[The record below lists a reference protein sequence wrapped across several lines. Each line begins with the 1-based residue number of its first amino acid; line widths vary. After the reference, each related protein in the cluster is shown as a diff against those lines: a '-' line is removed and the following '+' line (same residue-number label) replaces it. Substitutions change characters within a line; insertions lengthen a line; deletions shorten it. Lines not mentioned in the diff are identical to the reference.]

1 MMVLL
6 WTAQTS
12 PGLPKIG
19 VPVGHKIS
27 LAGTFGEL
35 RPDHFHTG
43 MDIKSSQGTVGDS
56 IFAVDDGFIHRIVV
70 SSVGFGYGLYIS
82 HPHGYTS
89 VYGHLHGFRQD
100 LAEYT
105 YQHQIKVKSWAI
117 NAYPGPEKFRV
128 KRGDFIGYL
137 GNSGSSQGPH
147 LHFEMRR
154 SSDSRLFNPSQFGI
168 PYEDNIKPYI
178 KYLAVYR
185 RGYTRPVHTQPV
197 FGDLAEDT
205 LQLPVGEYAL
215 GLEIFDQMN
224 GSANRNGI
232 QSVELVYNDR
242 LTYQVNINE
251 LAFSDNRY
259 TNALLDY
266 QLLRTEDRYV
276 YRLFNLPGN
285 KFQGSQ
291 VPGQGYF
298 SLPGDGQMHQ
308 ARIIVKDAHG
318 NTRLLH
324 VNLQANAQLKDPP
337 VQAHDRLIRPEERF
351 QYLTDYFQVDIPP
364 YAFYEKVPWSLLTH
378 KEHDPGIFSTVY
390 QLMDCIIPVA
400 EKFTIRIKPHAY
412 PPAIKEK
419 LFIARCDDQGEMSYQ
434 GGEWQEGFIKARC
447 EEFGTFLLMADTV
460 APTITLARFPLK
472 WSGQPQVAIL
482 ITDNVEGNP
491 LTYNSY
497 LGTTWIPMAYDAKID
512 LLFFDHKISFPPGE
526 HEFRLIVEDGHKN
539 KAEFKRKISIQ

>member
-1 MMVLL
+1 MAFL

-19 VPVGHKIS
+19 VPVRHKIS

-43 MDIKSSQGTVGDS
+43 LDIKSAQGTAGDS
-56 IFAVDDGFIHRIVV
+56 VYAVDDGFIHRIVV
-70 SSVGFGYGLYIS
+70 SSTGFGYGLYIS
-82 HPHGYTS
+82 HPHGFTS

-100 LAEYT
+100 LADYA
-105 YQHQIKVKSWAI
+105 YQHQIKIKSWAI
-117 NAYPGPEKFRV
+117 NAYPGPDKFKV

-185 RGYTRPVHTQPV
+185 RGYSRPVHTQPV

-205 LQLPVGEYAL
+205 LQLTPGDYAL

-232 QSVELVYNDR
+232 QSVELSFNDR
-242 LTYQVNINE
+242 SIYSLNISE
-251 LAFSDNRY
+251 LSFSDNRY

-266 QLLRTEDRYV
+266 RLLRTEDRYV
-276 YRLFNLPGN
+276 YRLFNLTGN

-291 VPGQGYF
+291 APGQGYF
-298 SLPGDGQMHQ
+298 LLPDDGQVHQ
-308 ARIIVKDAHG
+308 AKVTVKDAQG
-318 NTRLLH
+318 NTRRLQ
-324 VNLQANAQLKDPP
+324 VNIQANTHVKAPALQP
-337 VQAHDRLIRPEERF
+337 AGRLIRPEERF
-351 QYLTDYFQVDIPP
+351 QYVTDYFQLDIPP
-364 YAFYEKVPWSLLTH
+364 NALYETVLWSLLTH
-378 KEHDPGIFSTVY
+378 QEHDPGIYSTVY
-390 QLMDCIIPVA
+390 QLMDCNIPVA
-400 EKFTIRIKPHAY
+400 EKFTIRIKPHVF
-412 PPAIKEK
+412 PAELKDK
-419 LFIARCDDQGEMSYQ
+419 LFIARCDDEGEMSYQ
-434 GGEWQEGFIKARC
+434 GGEWHDGFLKTRC
-447 EEFGTFLLMADTV
+447 KEFGTFMLMADTV
-460 APTITLARFPLK
+460 PPTITLARFPLK

-482 ITDNVEGNP
+482 ITDNVDGSP
-491 LTYNSY
+491 LTYSGY
-497 LGTTWIPMAYDAKID
+497 LGSTWIPLAYDAKND
-512 LLFFDHKISFPPGE
+512 FLSFDHKISFPPGE
-526 HEFRLIVEDGHKN
+526 HEFRLVVEDGRKN